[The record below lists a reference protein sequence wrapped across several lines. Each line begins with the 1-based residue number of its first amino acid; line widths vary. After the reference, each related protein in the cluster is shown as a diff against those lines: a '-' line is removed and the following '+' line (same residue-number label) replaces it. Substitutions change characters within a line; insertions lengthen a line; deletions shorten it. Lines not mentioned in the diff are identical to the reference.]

1 MFWLHI
7 VDRNAIEIT
16 APLQASRDIRPYR
29 SATLRDYSE
38 AGATYTMLIQGKHS
52 NTIMSGSFYRIP
64 TGTTEQQAML
74 PRSVLCVQPNAGHQQ
89 FLQPAL
95 ADYRVVMVEKAFDA
109 IRSINRSVFDAYVLD
124 YWLPDWT
131 GAALCRDIRKN
142 DPHVPIICYTTA
154 GDEYRVRAL
163 RAGAT
168 DYIRPP
174 VPAIAFRERLRMLI
188 QSADVNSLRA
198 RIEAE
203 CTIQDELR
211 RQLPALKNAAYTP
224 QRGAAAIE
232 PRAKVKAAKVFIG
245 AGGTRSCFERIWPQQ
260 FAAACANEGLKPWP
274 PASP

>member
-1 MFWLHI
+1 
-7 VDRNAIEIT
+7 
-16 APLQASRDIRPYR
+16 
-29 SATLRDYSE
+29 
-38 AGATYTMLIQGKHS
+38 
-52 NTIMSGSFYRIP
+52 MSGSLYRIP
-64 TGTTEQQAML
+64 TATVEQQPVL
-74 PRSVLCVQPNAGHQQ
+74 PRLVLCVQPNSGNRE

-95 ADYRVVMVEKAFDA
+95 ADYRVVMVDKAFDA

-154 GDEYRVRAL
+154 GDEYKVRAL

-174 VPAIAFRERLRMLI
+174 VAATAFRERLRMLI

-203 CTIQDELR
+203 HTIQDELR
-211 RQLPALKNAAYTP
+211 RQLPALKNAASTTD
-224 QRGAAAIE
+224 RGAAAIE
-232 PRAKVKAAKVFIG
+232 PRAKVKAAKVFID
-245 AGGTRSCFERIWPQQ
+245 AGGTRSCFERFWPQQ
-260 FAAACANEGLKPWP
+260 FATVCANEGLKPWAI
-274 PASP
+274 ASP